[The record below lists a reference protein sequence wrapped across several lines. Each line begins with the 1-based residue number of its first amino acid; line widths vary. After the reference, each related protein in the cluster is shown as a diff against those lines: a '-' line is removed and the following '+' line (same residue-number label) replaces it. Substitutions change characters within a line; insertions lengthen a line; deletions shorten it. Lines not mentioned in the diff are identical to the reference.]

1 MHPID
6 LIPEKSKTKS
16 VGNKERVSNVTT
28 KCVKL
33 LAPAL
38 CCGHTNII
46 TALIVQLS
54 RRHQFLII
62 PEKPR

>member
-6 LIPEKSKTKS
+6 LIPGKSKTKS
-16 VGNKERVSNVTT
+16 IGNKERVFNVTT

-46 TALIVQLS
+46 TALIVY
-54 RRHQFLII
+54 HEDTNF
-62 PEKPR
+62 